1 MAFIDLGQI
10 LPPLLL
16 LFPLGIAAS
25 AVSIIFGLLSYGLA
39 TVVVCML
46 NDLGFDVIERFE
58 TYFSKKNWRSAF
70 DFTVSVGKSMTAS
83 NREKAYLKEKND
95 LAAEGALLVQRQ
107 IYLAEEMERIP
118 GEIEDGAMQSM
129 NEAKLRE
136 MADELEKISAKLQE
150 NWSKLKELLRKQ
162 PKGVMVREDM
172 RKSPGDHLRD
182 GRAMCKARNGCCARD
197 CQCCDKAR
205 IWRDYH
211 TDRPPVYLY
220 SHCTNEC
227 GCCIRLEKY
236 VFSCEHKKVLENN
249 EIQLEMY
256 TQDEKDKQEDEI
268 CVI

>member
-1 MAFIDLGQI
+1 MAFTDLGQI

-16 LFPLGIAAS
+16 LFPLGIAVS
-25 AVSIIFGLLSYGLA
+25 AVSIIFGLLAYALA
-39 TVVVCML
+39 TLVVCML

-58 TYFSKKNWRSAF
+58 NYFSKKNWRSAF
-70 DFTVSVGKSMTAS
+70 DLTVLVGTSMTAS
-83 NREKAYLKEKND
+83 NKEKAYLKEKND

-107 IYLAEEMERIP
+107 IYLAEEMEKKPR
-118 GEIEDGAMQSM
+118 ENEDGAVQSV
-129 NEAKLRE
+129 NEAKSRE
-136 MADELEKISAKLQE
+136 MVDELEKLSAKLQE
-150 NWSKLKELLRKQ
+150 NWTKLKELLRKQ
-162 PKGVMVREDM
+162 PKGVMIREDM
-172 RKSPGDHLRD
+172 RKSPSDYLRD

-236 VFSCEHKKVLENN
+236 VFSCEPNKVLENS
-249 EIQLEMY
+249 EIQPETY
-256 TQDEKDKQEDEI
+256 TQDEKS
-268 CVI
+268 